1 MTRTKMSTDY
11 IVSSLKALYGIEVN
25 SAEIKAWC
33 ALNGSNYQTVT
44 NKLDEFKVSRGKWN
58 LEVTRE
64 NVQEIERSFNSPAVL
79 PTVIQNLVPEKDDT
93 FVKFGNF
100 NDIKKIIQSN
110 LFYPTFITGLSGNGK
125 TFSVEQACSQLK
137 RELIRVNITIETDED
152 DLIGGF
158 RLVNGETAWH
168 NGPVIEALERG
179 AILLLDEI
187 DLASNKILCLQSVL
201 EGKGVFLKKIGKF
214 VKPAAGFNVI
224 ATANT
229 KGKGSEDGRFIGTN
243 VLNEAFLE
251 RFPVTFEQ
259 SYPAPAVEQKIL
271 EGIAL
276 DLGVEDREF
285 CKRLVDW
292 GDIIRKTFYDGGIE
306 EIISTRRLVH
316 IVRAYSIFQ
325 DKGKAIQVCVNRFDD
340 ETKQAFLELYE
351 KVDVDFEMP
360 SEQIVNEVKQNTVGY
375 ATTGAVGSAYTG
387 AYVGGGNAGSGSYG
401 NP

>member
-1 MTRTKMSTDY
+1 MNRHKMTDEQ
-11 IVSSLKALYGIEVN
+11 IINGLKETFGSELTAADIRGF
-25 SAEIKAWC
+25 C
-33 ALNGSNYQTVT
+33 ASQDLNYQTVT
-44 NKLDEFKVSRGKWN
+44 RRLEQYKTSRGRWN
-58 LEVTRE
+58 LEVTQERVE
-64 NVQEIERSFNSPAVL
+64 EIERNFNSVSIL
-79 PTVIQNLVPEKDDT
+79 PEVHQNLIPDKDDT

-125 TFSVEQACSQLK
+125 TFSVEQACAQLK

-201 EGKGVFLKKIGKF
+201 EGKGIFLKKIGKF
-214 VKPAAGFNVI
+214 VKPAPGFNVI

-229 KGKGSEDGRFIGTN
+229 KGKGSDDGRFIGTN

-259 SYPAPAVEQKIL
+259 SYPAPSVEQKIL

-276 DLGVEDREF
+276 DLGVEDRDF

-292 GDIIRKTFYDGGIE
+292 ADVIRKTFYDGGID

-316 IVRAYSIFQ
+316 IIRAYSIFGN
-325 DKGKAIQVCVNRFDD
+325 KAKAIDVCTARFDD
-340 ETKQAFLELYE
+340 ETKQAFLELYD
-351 KVDVDFEMP
+351 KVDADFQMP
-360 SEQIVNEVKQNTVGY
+360 EGQHVTYDLDAK
-375 ATTGAVGSAYTG
+375 ALF
-387 AYVGGGNAGSGSYG
+387 
-401 NP
+401 

>member
-1 MTRTKMSTDY
+1 MTLSSDY
-11 IVSSLKALYGIEVN
+11 IRTSLQALYGNAVTGADIR
-25 SAEIKAWC
+25 AWC
-33 ALNGSNYQTVT
+33 ALNDSNYQTVT
-44 NKLDEFKVSRGKWN
+44 KKIDQFKVGRGKWN
-58 LEVTRE
+58 LEVTQQKVE
-64 NVQEIERSFNSPAVL
+64 EIERTFQAPAALPAVE
-79 PTVIQNLVPEKDDT
+79 QNLIPEKDDT

-100 NDIKKIIQSN
+100 SDVKKIIQSR

-125 TFSVEQACSQLK
+125 TFSVEQACAQLK

-158 RLVNGETAWH
+158 RLVDGNTAWH

-187 DLASNKILCLQSVL
+187 DLASNKILCLQSIL
-201 EGKGVFLKKIGKF
+201 EGKGVFLKKIGRW

-229 KGKGSEDGRFIGTN
+229 KGKGSDDGRFIGTN

-259 SYPAPAVEQKIL
+259 SYPNPSTEQKIL
-271 EGIAL
+271 EGVAL

-292 GDIIRKTFYDGGIE
+292 ADIIRKTFYDGGIE

-316 IVRAYSIFQ
+316 IIRAYSIFGN
-325 DKGKAIQVCVNRFDD
+325 KAKAIDVCTARFDD
-340 ETKQAFLELYE
+340 ETKTAFIELYD
-351 KVDVDFEMP
+351 KVDVDFQMP
-360 SEQIVNEVKQNTVGY
+360 VDEPQSN
-375 ATTGAVGSAYTG
+375 
-387 AYVGGGNAGSGSYG
+387 
-401 NP
+401 